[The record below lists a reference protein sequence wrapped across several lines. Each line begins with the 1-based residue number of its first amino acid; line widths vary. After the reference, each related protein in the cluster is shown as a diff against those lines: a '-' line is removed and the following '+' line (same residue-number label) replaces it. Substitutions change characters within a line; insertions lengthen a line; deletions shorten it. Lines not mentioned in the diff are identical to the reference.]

1 MTQPIGNLAI
11 GSKVKFG
18 TYKVG
23 NETATP
29 IIWTIPDK
37 NHSGYPANSVTL
49 FTERIIDLLGVD
61 AKEPTNTD
69 TNRRSYGNN
78 RYSQSNLDQWLNDT
92 GLNWWTATHAYDAAP
107 TDAGMSQ
114 PTGYDDKLG
123 FKSNFTTEEL
133 AAVLDTTIRVAKNTV
148 TDGGSYEDVVR
159 KFFIPSTT
167 ELNLANENS
176 IAEGVVLS
184 AYSGAANAARIA
196 YVTQAVITNTLSAP
210 KPASTAG
217 AWNYWL
223 RTPYSA
229 NSCNVRVVFTSG
241 ALDYYTAYDGHRG
254 LRPLCNLRSDILVSD
269 SVDGDGCYQTI
280 FTTPHIITLDKP
292 ITLAANTELT
302 KLKFTPQINAADMT
316 LKEIDSEKQIFEKTN
331 VGTTAVTLKITGTDA
346 KIDKIAY
353 TVSQKGGGE
362 MSGLYTNKKNN
373 RRKARKNTNPNRI

>member
-23 NETATP
+23 NETAAP

-61 AKEPTNTD
+61 AKEPTNTNAD
-69 TNRRSYGNN
+69 RQNYGNN
-78 RYSQSNLDQWLNDT
+78 RYSQSNLDQWLNDI

-107 TDAGMSQ
+107 TDAGLSQ
-114 PTGYDDKLG
+114 PVGYDDKLG

-148 TDGGSYEDVVR
+148 TDGGSYEDIIR

-184 AYSGAANAARIA
+184 AYSGAADATRIA
-196 YVTQAVITNTLSAP
+196 YATQAVITNTLSAS
-210 KPASTAG
+210 KPASTAA
-217 AWNYWL
+217 AWYYWL
-223 RTPYSA
+223 RTPYSTL
-229 NSCNVRVVFTSG
+229 SRRVRYVNTSG
-241 ALDYYTAYDGHRG
+241 ALNNDNACYGNFG

-280 FTTPHIITLDKP
+280 FTTPHTPHIITLDKP

-316 LKEIDSEKQIFEKTN
+316 LASIDTEKLIFTKAN
-331 VGTTAVTLKITGTDA
+331 VGSEDIVLKVTGTNA
-346 KIDKIAY
+346 KLDKLAY
-353 TVSQKGGGE
+353 VVS
-362 MSGLYTNKKNN
+362 
-373 RRKARKNTNPNRI
+373 

>member
-49 FTERIIDLLGVD
+49 FTERIIDLLGLD

-69 TNRRSYGNN
+69 TNRQTYGNN
-78 RYSQSNLDQWLNDT
+78 RYSQSNLDQWLNDA
-92 GLNWWTATHAYDAAP
+92 GPSWWAATHAYDATP
-107 TDAGMSQ
+107 NDAGMSQ
-114 PTGYDDKLG
+114 PTGYNDING

-133 AAVLDTTIRVAKNTV
+133 AAVLDTTIRIAKNTV

-184 AYSGAANAARIA
+184 AYSGAADAARIA
-196 YVTQAVITNTLSAP
+196 YATQAVITNTLSAS
-210 KPASTAG
+210 KPASTAA
-217 AWNYWL
+217 AWYYWL
-223 RTPYSA
+223 RTPNSTYSYF
-229 NSCNVRVVFTSG
+229 VRSVNTSG
-241 ALDYYTAYDGHRG
+241 ALGNYGAYYGSDG

-302 KLKFTPQINAADMT
+302 KLNFTPQINTADMT
-316 LKEIDSEKQIFEKTN
+316 IVGMDSEKILYTKAD
-331 VGTTAVTLKITGTDA
+331 VAVSDIVLKISGTNA
-346 KIDKIAY
+346 KIDKLAY
-353 TVSQKGGGE
+353 TV
-362 MSGLYTNKKNN
+362 N
-373 RRKARKNTNPNRI
+373 

>member
-23 NETATP
+23 NETAAP

-69 TNRRSYGNN
+69 TNRQSYGNN
-78 RYSQSNLDQWLNDT
+78 RYSQSNLDQWLNDA

-107 TDAGMSQ
+107 TDAGLNQ
-114 PTGYDDKLG
+114 PVGYDDKLG

-184 AYSGAANAARIA
+184 AYSGAADATRIA
-196 YVTQAVITNTLSAP
+196 YATQAVITNTLSAS
-210 KPASTAG
+210 KPASTAA
-217 AWNYWL
+217 AWYYWL
-223 RTPYSA
+223 RTPSSP
-229 NSCNVRVVFTSG
+229 NSRYVRLVSTSG
-241 ALDYYTAYDGHRG
+241 ALDYDFAYGGDNG

-280 FTTPHIITLDKP
+280 FAKPHIITLDKP

-302 KLKFTPQINAADMT
+302 KLKFTPQINAADMM
-316 LKEIDSEKQIFEKTN
+316 LASIDAEKLIFTKAN
-331 VGTTAVTLKITGTDA
+331 VGSEDIVLKVTGTNA
-346 KIDKIAY
+346 KLDKLAY
-353 TVSQKGGGE
+353 VVS
-362 MSGLYTNKKNN
+362 
-373 RRKARKNTNPNRI
+373 

>member
-69 TNRRSYGNN
+69 TNRQNSGNN
-78 RYSQSNLDQWLNDT
+78 RYSQSNLDQWLNDD
-92 GLNWWTATHAYDAAP
+92 GLNWWTATHTYDAAP
-107 TDAGMSQ
+107 TDAGLST
-114 PTGYDDKLG
+114 PLGYDDKLG

-133 AAVLDTTIRVAKNTV
+133 AAVLDTTIRVAKNKV

-184 AYSGAANAARIA
+184 VYSGAADAARIA
-196 YVTQAVITNTLSAP
+196 YATQAVITNTLSTS
-210 KPASTAG
+210 KPASTAA
-217 AWNYWL
+217 AWHYWL
-223 RTPYSA
+223 RTPNSA
-229 NSCNVRVVFTSG
+229 GSYYVRNVGASG
-241 ALDYYTAYDGHRG
+241 ALSYNFAFNGNYG

-280 FTTPHIITLDKP
+280 LITTPHIITLDKP

-302 KLKFTPQINAADMT
+302 KLKFTPQINAADMM

-331 VGTTAVTLKITGTDA
+331 VGTTAVTLKIAGTDA
-346 KIDKIAY
+346 KIDKLAY
-353 TVSQKGGGE
+353 TVS
-362 MSGLYTNKKNN
+362 
-373 RRKARKNTNPNRI
+373 

>member
-23 NETATP
+23 NETETP

-37 NHSGYPANSVTL
+37 NHIGYPANSVTL

-69 TNRRSYGNN
+69 TNRQTYGNN
-78 RYSQSNLDQWLNDT
+78 RYSQSNLDQWLNDI
-92 GLNWWTATHAYDAAP
+92 GLNWWTATHEYDEAP
-107 TDAGMSQ
+107 TDARLNR

-167 ELNLANENS
+167 ELNLANENG

-184 AYSGAANAARIA
+184 AYSGAADAARIA
-196 YVTQAVITNTLSAP
+196 YATQAVITNTLSAS
-210 KPASTAG
+210 KPASTAA
-217 AWNYWL
+217 AWFYWL
-223 RTPYSA
+223 RTPSST
-229 NSCNVRVVFTSG
+229 NSCYFRLASTSG
-241 ALDYYTAYDGHRG
+241 SLDYDIAYGGDNG

-302 KLKFTPQINAADMT
+302 MLKFTPQINAADMT
-316 LKEIDSEKQIFEKTN
+316 LASIDAEKLIFTKAN
-331 VGTTAVTLKITGTDA
+331 VGSEDIVLKVTGTNA
-346 KIDKIAY
+346 KLDKLAY
-353 TVSQKGGGE
+353 VVS
-362 MSGLYTNKKNN
+362 
-373 RRKARKNTNPNRI
+373 

>member
-23 NETATP
+23 NETAAP

-49 FTERIIDLLGVD
+49 FTERMIDLLGVD

-69 TNRRSYGNN
+69 TNRQSYGNN
-78 RYSQSNLDQWLNDT
+78 RYSQSNLDQWLNDA

-107 TDAGMSQ
+107 TDAGLSQ
-114 PTGYDDKLG
+114 PTEYASIAG
-123 FKSNFTTEEL
+123 FKSNFTSEEL
-133 AAVLDTTIRVAKNTV
+133 AAVLDTTIRIVKNTV
-148 TDGGSYEDVVR
+148 TDGGSYEDIVR
-159 KFFIPSTT
+159 KFFLPSTT

-184 AYSGAANAARIA
+184 AYTGAADAARIA
-196 YVTQAVITNTLSAP
+196 YATQAVITNTLSAS
-210 KPASTAG
+210 KPASTAA
-217 AWNYWL
+217 AWHYWL
-223 RTPYSA
+223 RTPRSTH
-229 NSCNVRVVFTSG
+229 SSTVRSVNTSG
-241 ALDYYTAYDGHRG
+241 ALNNNNAYNGNYG

-280 FTTPHIITLDKP
+280 FTTPHIITLDKS

-302 KLKFTPQINAADMT
+302 KLKFTPQINTADMAIT
-316 LKEIDSEKQIFEKTN
+316 GMDSEKIIYTKTD
-331 VGTTAVTLKITGTDA
+331 VAVDDIVLKITGTNA
-346 KIDKIAY
+346 KIDKLAY
-353 TVSQKGGGE
+353 TV
-362 MSGLYTNKKNN
+362 N
-373 RRKARKNTNPNRI
+373 

>member
-49 FTERIIDLLGVD
+49 FTERIIDLLGLD

-69 TNRRSYGNN
+69 TNRQSKGNN
-78 RYSQSNLDQWLNDT
+78 LYSQSNLDQWLNDA

-107 TDAGMSQ
+107 TDAGLSQ
-114 PTGYDDKLG
+114 PVGYDDKLG

-133 AAVLDTTIRVAKNTV
+133 AAVLDTTIRIVKNTV

-184 AYSGAANAARIA
+184 AYSGAADAARIA
-196 YVTQAVITNTLSAP
+196 YATQAVITNTLSVS
-210 KPASTAG
+210 KPASTA
-217 AWNYWL
+217 AVWYYWL
-223 RTPYSA
+223 RTPNSAYSYY
-229 NSCNVRVVFTSG
+229 VRIVGTSG
-241 ALDYYTAYDGHRG
+241 ALSGGNAYLGDFG

-280 FTTPHIITLDKP
+280 FTTPHVITLDKP

-302 KLKFTPQINAADMT
+302 KLKFTPQINTSDM
-316 LKEIDSEKQIFEKTN
+316 IIAGVDSEKILYTKAD
-331 VGTTAVTLKITGTDA
+331 VAVDDIVLKISGTNA
-346 KIDKIAY
+346 KIDKLAY
-353 TVSQKGGGE
+353 TV
-362 MSGLYTNKKNN
+362 N
-373 RRKARKNTNPNRI
+373 

>member
-1 MTQPIGNLAI
+1 MTQPISNLAI

-69 TNRRSYGNN
+69 TNRQKYGND
-78 RYSQSNLDQWLNDT
+78 RYSQSNLDQWLNDA

-107 TDAGMSQ
+107 TDAGLNQ
-114 PTGYDDKLG
+114 PIGYDNKLG

-148 TDGGSYEDVVR
+148 TDGGSYENVVR

-167 ELNLANENS
+167 ELNLANENG

-184 AYSGAANAARIA
+184 AYSGAGDAARIA
-196 YVTQAVITNTLSAP
+196 YATQAVITNTLSAS
-210 KPASTAG
+210 KPASTAA
-217 AWNYWL
+217 AWYYWL
-223 RTPYSA
+223 RTPVSSDSYG
-229 NSCNVRVVFTSG
+229 VRGVSTSG
-241 ALDYYTAYDGHRG
+241 ASSYISAYSGNFG

-280 FTTPHIITLDKP
+280 FFTTPYIITLDKP

-302 KLKFTPQINAADMT
+302 KLKFTPQINGSDMT

-331 VGTTAVTLKITGTDA
+331 VGTTAVTLKIAGTDA
-346 KIDKIAY
+346 KIDKLAY
-353 TVSQKGGGE
+353 TVS
-362 MSGLYTNKKNN
+362 
-373 RRKARKNTNPNRI
+373 

>member
-61 AKEPTNTD
+61 AKEPTNTNTD
-69 TNRRSYGNN
+69 RQNNGNN
-78 RYSQSNLDQWLNDT
+78 RYSQSNLDQWLNDA

-107 TDAGMSQ
+107 TDAGLSQ

-184 AYSGAANAARIA
+184 AYSGAADAARIA
-196 YVTQAVITNTLSAP
+196 YATQAVITNTLSAS
-210 KPASTAG
+210 KPASTAA
-217 AWNYWL
+217 AWYYWL
-223 RTPYSA
+223 RTPNSA
-229 NSCNVRVVFTSG
+229 NSYNVRYVHTSG
-241 ALDYYTAYDGHRG
+241 ALYNFNAYGGNYG

-269 SVDGDGCYQTI
+269 SVDGDGCYQPI

-292 ITLAANTELT
+292 ITLAANTELA
-302 KLKFTPQINAADMT
+302 KLKFTPQINAADMM
-316 LKEIDSEKQIFEKTN
+316 LASIDAEKLIFTKAN
-331 VGTTAVTLKITGTDA
+331 VGSEDIVLKVTGTNA
-346 KIDKIAY
+346 KLDKLAY
-353 TVSQKGGGE
+353 VVS
-362 MSGLYTNKKNN
+362 
-373 RRKARKNTNPNRI
+373 

>member
-23 NETATP
+23 NETAVP

-69 TNRRSYGNN
+69 TSRQSYGNN
-78 RYSQSNLDQWLNDT
+78 RYSQSNLDQWLNDA
-92 GLNWWTATHAYDAAP
+92 GPSWWTATHAYDATP
-107 TDAGMSQ
+107 NDAGMSQ
-114 PTGYDDKLG
+114 PTGYNDVNG

-133 AAVLDTTIRVAKNTV
+133 AAVLDTTIRIAKNTV

-159 KFFIPSTT
+159 KFFLPSTT

-184 AYSGAANAARIA
+184 AYSGAADAARIA
-196 YVTQAVITNTLSAP
+196 YATQAVITNTLSAS
-210 KPASTAG
+210 KPASTAA
-217 AWNYWL
+217 AWYYWL
-223 RTPYSA
+223 RTPLST
-229 NSCNVRVVFTSG
+229 NSRYVRYVSSFG
-241 ALDYYTAYDGHRG
+241 ALYNSNAYSGDSG
-254 LRPLCNLRSDILVSD
+254 LRPLCNLRSDVSVSD
-269 SVDGDGCYQTI
+269 TVDGDGCYRPI

-292 ITLAANTELT
+292 ITLTANDSLT
-302 KLKFTPQINAADMT
+302 KLKFNPQINAADMT
-316 LKEIDSEKQIFEKTN
+316 LTSIDAEKLIFTKGSVGSEDVI
-331 VGTTAVTLKITGTDA
+331 LKITGTNA
-346 KIDKIAY
+346 KIDKLAY
-353 TVSQKGGGE
+353 VVS
-362 MSGLYTNKKNN
+362 
-373 RRKARKNTNPNRI
+373 

>member
-69 TNRRSYGNN
+69 TNRQNSGNN
-78 RYSQSNLDQWLNDT
+78 RYSQSNLDQWLNDA

-107 TDAGMSQ
+107 TDAGLSQ
-114 PTGYDDKLG
+114 PTEYASING

-133 AAVLDTTIRVAKNTV
+133 AAVLDTTIRIVRNTV

-167 ELNLANENS
+167 ELNLANENN

-184 AYSGAANAARIA
+184 AYSVAADAARIA
-196 YVTQAVITNTLSAP
+196 YATQAVITNTLSAS
-210 KPASTAG
+210 KPASTAA

-223 RTPYSA
+223 RTPHST
-229 NSCNVRVVFTSG
+229 NSYNVRGVSTSG
-241 ALDYYTAYDGHRG
+241 VLSSSSAYNGSYG

-302 KLKFTPQINAADMT
+302 KLKFTPQINTADMM
-316 LKEIDSEKQIFEKTN
+316 LASIDAEKLIFTKAN
-331 VGTTAVTLKITGTDA
+331 VGSKDIVLKVTGTNA
-346 KIDKIAY
+346 KVDKLAY
-353 TVSQKGGGE
+353 TV
-362 MSGLYTNKKNN
+362 N
-373 RRKARKNTNPNRI
+373 